1 MKIGDHVEL
10 IDDNWRGYFIV
21 DRAKWM
27 PNNMK
32 YPVKGVVYTI
42 RDIGT
47 HLSNSGHVQGIV
59 AVLLEEI
66 RNECHPGTGHEV
78 CFKAQRFR
86 KLEMPPDLV
95 EQLTELLKT
104 ELVV

>member
-10 IDDNWRGYFIV
+10 IDDNWRGYFIINLQ
-21 DRAKWM
+21 KWK

-47 HLSNSGHVQGIV
+47 HLSTAGNAHGIP
-59 AVLLEEI
+59 ALLLEEI
-66 RNECHPGTGHEV
+66 RNECHPATGNEV
-78 CFKAQRFR
+78 CFQARRFR
-86 KLEMPPDLV
+86 KLDLPPSI
-95 EQLTELLKT
+95 EQEIKELL
-104 ELVV
+104 EEPVII

>member
-47 HLSNSGHVQGIV
+47 HLSNTGHAHGIV

-66 RNECHPGTGHEV
+66 HNECHPKTNHEV
-78 CFKAQRFR
+78 CFQARRFR
-86 KLEMPPDLV
+86 KLDFPPDI
-95 EQLTELLKT
+95 EQQLKELL
-104 ELVV
+104 EQPVII